1 MALDSLDGIENHN
14 TSRTVFRESRERE
27 GRLRAALISYRKRFV
42 QQYLLHDVVRK
53 WQHASIATRVNHLES
68 YILLVQPQIELPLR
82 GTTLTYP
89 PPPPSSP

>member
-1 MALDSLDGIENHN
+1 MALDSLDGMENHN

-53 WQHASIATRVNHLES
+53 
-68 YILLVQPQIELPLR
+68 
-82 GTTLTYP
+82 
-89 PPPPSSP
+89 